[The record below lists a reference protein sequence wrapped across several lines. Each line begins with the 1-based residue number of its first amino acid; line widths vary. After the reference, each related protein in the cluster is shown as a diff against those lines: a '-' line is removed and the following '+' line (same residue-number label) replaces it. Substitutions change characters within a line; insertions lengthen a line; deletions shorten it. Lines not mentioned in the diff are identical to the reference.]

1 EWSLAA
7 AHRGLLQVRRDAL
20 AHVNTQEGMAIFT
33 LYDLQPV
40 EAGEVVAR
48 AKISPLAI
56 AEALVKR
63 AEERAWATGGLVM
76 VKGFE
81 AKKIGALT
89 RSSLEAKQRIRFEAA
104 LAEKVD
110 WLGSRPPPLR
120 FLDGDAP
127 PGSRVL
133 TGPVRG
139 G

>member
-1 EWSLAA
+1 GARLSQGAAGDGVVVKGYHGGQWSLAA

-63 AEERAWATGGLVM
+63 AEERAWATGALVL

-89 RSSLEAKQRIRFEAA
+89 PSNPQ
-104 LAEKVD
+104 
-110 WLGSRPPPLR
+110 PNHP
-120 FLDGDAP
+120 
-127 PGSRVL
+127 
-133 TGPVRG
+133 
-139 G
+139 